1 MKKIWICLLCLL
13 LTVSAA
19 ACGGTGGESY
29 ASAEPSISEAES
41 LPEASGSPDVSEISG
56 SESFA
61 ASEAVSDSHNSETV
75 EARTPSERYDALME
89 SLWRRNRIRRCR
101 ARRRRD
107 DAADD

>member
-41 LPEASGSPDVSEISG
+41 LPEASGSPVFPKFPG
-56 SESFA
+56 R
-61 ASEAVSDSHNSETV
+61 N
-75 EARTPSERYDALME
+75 PSRHRKPFPILTTLKL
-89 SLWRRNRIRRCR
+89 SKR
-101 ARRRRD
+101 ARRPN
-107 DAADD
+107 AMTH